1 MENMSK
7 LMTGILSV
15 LIVTG
20 ILGVYIPNALA
31 TLGTPL
37 EICGGN
43 SAAGQAGNSA
53 AEQETEQGQ
62 AGDTGAQSISPEF
75 NALTGNNL
83 GVEAQQNGD
92 CIPTFDRTPSD
103 SSIPTVR
110 N

>member
-31 TLGTPL
+31 TLATPL
-37 EICGGN
+37 EICSGN
-43 SAAGQAGNSA
+43 SAAGQAGNSV

>member
-1 MENMSK
+1 MSK
-7 LMTGILSV
+7 LITGILSV
-15 LIVTG
+15 FIVTG

-37 EICGGN
+37 EICTGN

-53 AEQETEQGQ
+53 AEQETKQGQ
-62 AGDTGAQSISPEF
+62 AGDTGAQSVSPEL

-83 GVEAQQNGD
+83 GVEAQQNGE
-92 CIPTFDRTPSD
+92 CIPTFEQPPTD
-103 SSIPTVR
+103 STIPR

>member
-1 MENMSK
+1 MKIMGK
-7 LMTGILSV
+7 LITGILSV
-15 LIVTG
+15 FIVAG

-37 EICGGN
+37 EICSGN
-43 SAAGQAGNSA
+43 IAAGQAANSDA
-53 AEQETEQGQ
+53 QQETEQGQ

-83 GVEAQQNGD
+83 GLETQQNGE
-92 CIPTFDRTPSD
+92 CIPTVEQPPSD
-103 SSIPTVR
+103 STAPLAR

>member
-1 MENMSK
+1 MNK

-15 LIVTG
+15 FIVTG

-37 EICGGN
+37 EICSGN
-43 SAAGQAGNSA
+43 NAAGQASNSA
-53 AEQETEQGQ
+53 AEQETELGQ
-62 AGDTGAQSISPEF
+62 SGDTGAQSVSPEF

-83 GVEAQQNGD
+83 GVEAHQNGE
-92 CIPTFDRTPSD
+92 CIPTMEQPPSD
-103 SSIPTVR
+103 STASTLR